1 MCRCVGAA
9 SPQFLFAFPVV
20 AARRRVTSRPIATGV
35 PRARPVGGATA
46 GSTQSPKETAHSC
59 SGARRWRSTAKT
71 RRASIR
77 LIRSVRHRAKS
88 VATEIG
94 TSKSARKHGRFRTS
108 GGPSRHA
115 AMSRNGAP
123 DHFAVHVSTNR
134 PVILQVRRSTHAP
147 YLLTAAYGDV
157 RNDSC
162 VWHRGCVSRQRV
174 TSRLRNFA
182 VTAYF
187 AERFATRR
195 RHLAANP

>member
-1 MCRCVGAA
+1 MYRCVGAA

-20 AARRRVTSRPIATGV
+20 AARRRVTPRPIATGV
-35 PRARPVGGATA
+35 PRARPVGGGTA

-115 AMSRNGAP
+115 AMSRNGAH
-123 DHFAVHVSTNR
+123 DHRTVHVSTQQTR
-134 PVILQVRRSTHAP
+134 DPPGPSIDSRS
-147 YLLTAAYGDV
+147 LLTDGGV
-157 RNDSC
+157 RG
-162 VWHRGCVSRQRV
+162 R
-174 TSRLRNFA
+174 
-182 VTAYF
+182 
-187 AERFATRR
+187 AERQLCVAQGLRFQAA
-195 RHLAANP
+195 RHVPVAKFRCDCVFR